1 MDPNVKVLMDS
12 TKCTETEAQ
21 SVLEEAGGN
30 VAKALKLLDAG
41 SKEIMVFHIKFS
53 VEGKDETGYLSAMF
67 DIKSNNITHSDLAFP
82 LDKTMAGMLDIAM
95 PPTVFASTVANVR
108 GRLNERIQSACKSN
122 SAQIRS
128 RFSSSFIQSVTAMA
142 NKGQRDTVNDKFSKV
157 ISEVLGETVV
167 VKSFSRLHSLESI
180 SSVIGGGHAH
190 HGSSPE
196 EKAAALFEMDAKV
209 GPLFDID
216 DLPNASPQEELPRIM
231 LMCEPEIAPFDGK
244 PARDL
249 TEGDVV
255 ILKIKDGRE
264 SARYFA
270 ELLGGCV
277 NDELLP
283 MCVPIV
289 KTNKMADTFVEA
301 YVEFGPGIYGQ
312 FFIPPDVKIKM
323 TDDEVEIYD
332 PFQSQETLFSDNRLG
347 KKILFR
353 MGLIVASAA
362 ALILI
367 FWQMGF

>member
-53 VEGKDETGYLSAMF
+53 PEGKDETGYMVAMF
-67 DIKSNNITHSDLAFP
+67 DMKSNNVTHSDMAFP
-82 LDKTMAGMLDIAM
+82 LEKTMAGMLDIAM

-108 GRLNERIQSACKSN
+108 GKLNERIQSACKSN
-122 SAQIRS
+122 GAQIRS

-142 NKGQRDTVNDKFSKV
+142 NKGQRDTVNEKFSKL
-157 ISEVLGETVV
+157 IGEVLGETIV
-167 VKSFSRLHSLESI
+167 VKSFSRLHSLDSI
-180 SSVIGGGHAH
+180 SSVIGGHAH
-190 HGSSPE
+190 HGGTPE
-196 EKAAALFEMDAKV
+196 EKAAALFESREKG
-209 GPLFDID
+209 GPLFNID
-216 DLPNASPQEELPRIM
+216 ELPNASPQEELPRIM

-249 TEGDVV
+249 TEGDGV

-283 MCVPIV
+283 MCVPII

-323 TDDEVEIYD
+323 VDEDVELYD
-332 PFQSQETLFSDNRLG
+332 PFQNQETLFSDSRLG
-347 KKILFR
+347 KKILVQ
-353 MGLIVASAA
+353 MGLLVASAA
-362 ALILI
+362 ILILI
-367 FWQMGF
+367 FWQIGL